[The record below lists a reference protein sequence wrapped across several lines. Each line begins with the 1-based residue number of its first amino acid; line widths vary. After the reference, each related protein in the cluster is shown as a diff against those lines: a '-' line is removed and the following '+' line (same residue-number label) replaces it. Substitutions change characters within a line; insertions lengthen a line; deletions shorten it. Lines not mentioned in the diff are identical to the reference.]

1 MRLTDTGDME
11 EPIGKLEL
19 TRWIASGLLVL
30 IAILLLIAFVS
41 NIFTGAEDQSYSAG
55 VPAANWLG
63 GLGVWLVTYVM
74 NYSFGQATFLMPILI
89 PSNLISKSTNRNRLQ
104 QNSNK

>member
-1 MRLTDTGDME
+1 MTTTTKGKNTKQGKKSNMRLTDTGDME

-19 TRWIASGLLVL
+19 MRWIASGLLVL

-41 NIFTGAEDQSYSAG
+41 NLFTGAEDQSYSAG

-63 GLGVWLVTYVM
+63 VSLYFAL
-74 NYSFGQATFLMPILI
+74 
-89 PSNLISKSTNRNRLQ
+89 
-104 QNSNK
+104 